1 MADMCSPD
9 TSGNNVG
16 VAFALVAAS
25 GLATSLGAA
34 AAFWMPLPK
43 PGATSNPWLGASL
56 GAAAGVMVYVS
67 FVEIFAAKSVVSFE
81 ACIDRTEL
89 AYLYATLCFFGGVL
103 LTVAFDQALHVFE
116 RWAQRRLQAKQAA
129 AGPVEADAEGV
140 PAAEGA
146 SDSVVLPADAG
157 DPEAVDVAPALGGVV
172 VAAPVVHCHPPA
184 AGGDGVEVDAEAARF
199 GVARASHPSDGSN
212 WTEDGD
218 GARASSAGE
227 GASAAVGGVQLL
239 ADEDKARQEALR
251 PIAESTGHGG
261 LLQPSLLHSAKAK
274 KDLVRMG
281 AFAGIALAAHNFP
294 EGLATF
300 VAALQDPGVGVS
312 VAVAIGIHKYVLGSG
327 RGARWRRRGGR
338 GLRDWGGGVPSRHRS
353 LSECCCGLF
362 ARRATLPSI
371 AG

>member
-43 PGATSNPWLGASL
+43 PGATSNPWLAASL

-227 GASAAVGGVQLL
+227 GASTAVGGVQLL

-338 GLRDWGGGVPSRHRS
+338 GLRDWGGGGPSRHRS